1 VADLQLQVP
10 QAIED
15 RLDDAL
21 APRGLLVGEEEQQV
35 DVGAG
40 GERAAAVAAG
50 RMDLVRDLAN
60 DCQDEALDL
69 MLALGGGTPSQPE
82 YDAAEILEFGGGWPQ
97 RRRAGRPGTWRFR
110 FWRYNRS

>member
-1 VADLQLQVP
+1 MLPTPIDEPLP
-10 QAIED
+10 
-15 RLDDAL
+15 RLSAHYTW
-21 APRGLLVGEEEQQV
+21 RIS
-35 DVGAG
+35 
-40 GERAAAVAAG
+40 AAVAAG

-60 DCQDEALDL
+60 DYQDEALDL
-69 MLALGGGTPSQPE
+69 MLALGGGTPNQPK

>member
-1 VADLQLQVP
+1 MLPTPIDERLQ
-10 QAIED
+10 
-15 RLDDAL
+15 RLSAHYTW
-21 APRGLLVGEEEQQV
+21 RINS
-35 DVGAG
+35 
-40 GERAAAVAAG
+40 AVAAG
-50 RMDLVRDLAN
+50 CMDLVRDLAN
-60 DCQDEALDL
+60 DYQDEALDL